1 MQNLDEEHIAEFK
14 EAFALFD
21 KDGDGSITAKE
32 LGTVMKSLGQTPSE
46 EDIANMIKEV
56 DEDGNGKIDF
66 NEFYSLMQKRMK
78 DTDIEEE
85 LMEAFKVFDRD
96 GDGKISG

>member
-1 MQNLDEEHIAEFK
+1 
-14 EAFALFD
+14 
-21 KDGDGSITAKE
+21 
-32 LGTVMKSLGQTPSE
+32 
-46 EDIANMIKEV
+46 
-56 DEDGNGKIDF
+56 
-66 NEFYSLMQKRMK
+66 MK

>member
-1 MQNLDEEHIAEFK
+1 
-14 EAFALFD
+14 
-21 KDGDGSITAKE
+21 
-32 LGTVMKSLGQTPSE
+32 
-46 EDIANMIKEV
+46 MIKEV

-96 GDGKISG
+96 GDGKISGQELRHVLENMGEKLTDQEVEDMVREADLDGDGLISYEEFTRMMMAK